1 MSIKLMSKVFEG
13 RFDWGKGAPAEPT
26 VKLVLLALADHASD
40 TGEAVYP
47 SIAHMCA
54 KTGLMRRSVCSV
66 LAAARKRGILTAIGK
81 RRQVI
86 EYRMQIVENQGPDW
100 NQVAE
105 RTSAPDARVP
115 VHNVHTSSAP
125 DAHVIINEPSTES
138 PMGADAH
145 ALTPS
150 GEGSEAPSPRR
161 RRDPFEIE
169 ADFEARR
176 AQGRVAGRDQAAAA
190 HPLAGRWPHL
200 VELARSFED
209 ANGTRLADLPKSQV
223 PLWAKQLEGHYQADL
238 TPDDERE
245 LVRLAKAKKWDLY
258 SPGSADK
265 LIGHLRRQSPTLT
278 EPTYAKPSF

>member
-47 SIAHMCA
+47 SIAHVCA

-66 LAAARKRGILTAIGK
+66 IAAARKRGILIAIGK

-86 EYRMQIVENQGPDW
+86 EYRMQIVETQGPSWD
-100 NQVAE
+100 QITE
-105 RTSAPDARVP
+105 RTSAPDALVP
-115 VHNVHTSSAP
+115 VHHVHTSGAP
-125 DAHVIINEPSTES
+125 DAHVIVNEPPKEPPS
-138 PMGADAH
+138 ADARS
-145 ALTPS
+145 LVPP
-150 GEGSEAPSPRR
+150 GEGDGKRT
-161 RRDPFEIE
+161 RRDALDIQMSF
-169 ADFEARR
+169 DTLK
-176 AQGRVAGRDQAAAA
+176 AQGRAAGLDRAAAA

-200 VELARSFED
+200 VDLARSFEE

-223 PLWAKQLEGHYQADL
+223 PLWAKQLEGHYQAGL
-238 TPDDERE
+238 TLDDERE
-245 LVRLAKAKKWDLY
+245 LVRMAKAKKWDLY

-265 LIGHLRRQSPTLT
+265 LIGHLRRKSATLS